1 MIINKEIIKAYAL
14 KNAVEHGGE
23 AIVGSVI
30 NALFNEGLEKNKIKE
45 IIPEVNSVLKEV
57 NSMDLE
63 EQKKH
68 LSERENLIGHR
79 PERQGLPELPGAKKG
94 KVIMRFAPSPSGPLH
109 IGHIL
114 TILPNFLYV
123 QRHGGIFYIRI
134 EDTNPENI
142 YKPAYKMIEEE
153 AKWICKNK
161 VKIVIQSKR
170 MNIYY
175 KYLKELI
182 DKNVAYVCDCNNE
195 KFKELLIAK
204 KPCSCRGLDKK
215 EQVKRWQKMLSK
227 DKKMNYKPGE
237 VVVRF
242 KSNLN
247 DPNPAMRDFPLA
259 RINETPHLLQNKK
272 YRVWPLMNLSVAVDD
287 IEMKIS
293 HIIRGKDH
301 MDNAKRQKMMYKAL
315 GKEKQF
321 PWTGF
326 IGRLNFEDLTLST
339 SQFRKDIEAGK
350 YTGWDDKRLPT
361 VASLKK
367 RKYKPETFWKYVEQR
382 GISEVDKVISQKDF
396 FDALE
401 NCQKFSGPRKS

>member
-1 MIINKEIIKAYAL
+1 MINKEIIKAYAL
-14 KNAVEHGGE
+14 KNAVEHNGKAIIGG
-23 AIVGSVI
+23 VI
-30 NALFNEGLEKNKIKE
+30 NALFNYGLTKDKVKE
-45 IIPEVNSVLKEV
+45 VIPEVNEVLKEV
-57 NSMDLE
+57 NSMSFE

-79 PERQGLPELPGAKKG
+79 PERVGLPELPDVKKG
-94 KVIMRFAPSPSGPLH
+94 KVIARFAPSPSGPLH
-109 IGHIL
+109 VGHIL

-134 EDTNPENI
+134 EDTNPDNI
-142 YKPAYKMIEEE
+142 YKPAYKLIEEE

-175 KYLKELI
+175 NYLKELI
-182 DKNVAYVCDCNNE
+182 DKNAAYVCDCDNE
-195 KFKELLIAK
+195 KFKELLTAK
-204 KPCSCRGLDKK
+204 KSCLCRGLDKK

-227 DKKMNYKPGE
+227 DKKINYKSGE

-242 KSNLN
+242 KSDLN

-259 RINETPHLLQNKK
+259 RINETPHPLQNKK
-272 YRVWPLMNLSVAVDD
+272 YRVWPLMNLAVPVDD

-301 MDNAKRQKMMYKAL
+301 IDNAKRQKRIYKAL

-326 IGRLNFEDLTLST
+326 IGRLNFEDLILST

-361 VASLKK
+361 VVSLKK
-367 RKYKPETFWKYVEQR
+367 KGYKPEAFWKFVEQR
-382 GISEVDKVISQKDF
+382 GLSEVDKVISQKDF
-396 FDALE
+396 FETLD
-401 NCQKFSGPRKS
+401 NFNKRVK